1 MNRSEHRTNP
11 AFLLSMVV
19 EIQTHI
25 LSLSWHTRSP
35 RVSDDHTARLRPKNQ
50 YICPESPSIIN
61 ATYNDGHRVR
71 PRMFQ
76 ANTVAH
82 RATGR
87 SLYKY
92 IFHSFTLV
100 PLLRQSPSILR
111 QPLFFLSH
119 AVLLE
124 YVVVDFISC
133 NGSISVQDPML
144 NVFRSRQINGSK
156 VPHII

>member
-1 MNRSEHRTNP
+1 MKGRVIESGEVTYTSQYRIQTENTTIIHRTDTHMLIMFKSIKRRTDQNIRQKI
-11 AFLLSMVV
+11 
-19 EIQTHI
+19 ETHI
-25 LSLSWHTRSP
+25 LGLGQHTRCP
-35 RVSDDHTARLRPKNQ
+35 QVSDDHTARPRPKNQ

-71 PRMFQ
+71 PRTFQ
-76 ANTVAH
+76 ANTVAY

-119 AVLLE
+119 VVL
-124 YVVVDFISC
+124 IH
-133 NGSISVQDPML
+133 
-144 NVFRSRQINGSK
+144 INR
-156 VPHII
+156 